1 MDRLRIYQ
9 GRTLVGVEFAPTP
22 SSLSSLCKDAH
33 VFERLRSG
41 PGMTAVEDH
50 CSIGPH
56 QPGR

>member
-22 SSLSSLCKDAH
+22 SSLSSLCKVAH

-41 PGMTAVEDH
+41 PE
-50 CSIGPH
+50 
-56 QPGR
+56 